1 MKFSKWALVLTA
13 ITGLSALPAFGDSYT
28 SSTSFNAAISGLSG
42 VTTANFD
49 SDPIGDIA
57 QGGTVDGITFTY
69 NINGGA
75 GSLAIVNLFDTT
87 SGTNY
92 LGSDDP
98 TTGALFPGDSVTMTF
113 ATPINA
119 LGFFIIGGPYSNGD
133 FTLTSSTASAT
144 SSSTL
149 ETTLPDGGQVIFL
162 GISSTADFSSATIS
176 LDPGAGELWNID
188 DITSAQGMP
197 NSGGGGGGTNPMPE
211 PSSWALL
218 ALGLGLCA
226 LAARKTCSAQIQL
239 LD

>member
-1 MKFSKWALVLTA
+1 MKFTKWALLLMA
-13 ITGLSALPAFGDSYT
+13 IAGLSALPAFGDSYT
-28 SSTSFNAAISGLSG
+28 SSTSFNTAISGLSG

-75 GSLAIVNLFDTT
+75 GSLAVVNLFDTT

-119 LGFFIIGGPYSNGD
+119 LGFFIISAGPYSDGD
-133 FTLTSSTASAT
+133 FTLASSTATAT
-144 SSSTL
+144 NSSTL

-176 LDPGAGELWNID
+176 LGPGAFELGNID
-188 DITSAQGMP
+188 DITSAQGTP
-197 NSGGGGGGTNPMPE
+197 NSGGGGGTNPMPE
-211 PSSWALL
+211 PGSWALL
-218 ALGLGLCA
+218 AVGLAICA
-226 LAARKTCSAQIQL
+226 LAARKTRAAQIQL

>member
-1 MKFSKWALVLTA
+1 MKFTKRALLLAA
-13 ITGLSALPAFGDSYT
+13 IAGLSALPALADSYT
-28 SSTSFNAAISGLSG
+28 SSTSFNAAISGMTG
-42 VTTANFD
+42 ATTANFD
-49 SDPIGDIA
+49 GDATGDIA

-113 ATPINA
+113 SSPVNA
-119 LGFFIIGGPYSNGD
+119 LGFFIISAGPYSDGD
-133 FTLTSSTASAT
+133 FTLTSSTATAT
-144 SSSTL
+144 NSSTL

-162 GISSTADFSSATIS
+162 GITSTADFNSATIS
-176 LDPGAGELWNID
+176 LGPSAFELGNID
-188 DITSAQGMP
+188 DITTAEGTT
-197 NSGGGGGGTNPMPE
+197 NSGGGGGTTPAPE
-211 PSSWALL
+211 PDTWVLL
-218 ALGLGLCA
+218 ALGLAICA
-226 LAARKTCSAQIQL
+226 LGARKTRSAQIQL

>member
-1 MKFSKWALVLTA
+1 MTLIKRAVLIMALA
-13 ITGLSALPAFGDSYT
+13 GISALPVFADSFT
-28 SSTSFNAAISGLSG
+28 SSSSFNTAISGMSG

-49 SDPIGDIA
+49 SDPVGDIA

-113 ATPINA
+113 SSDVNA
-119 LGFFIIGGPYSNGD
+119 LGFFIISAGPYSAGD
-133 FTLTSSTASAT
+133 FTLTSSTATAT
-144 SSSTL
+144 NSSSV
-149 ETTLPDGGQVIFL
+149 ETSLPDGGQVIFL
-162 GISSTADFSSATIS
+162 GITSTTGFNSATIT
-176 LDPGAGELWNID
+176 LGPGAFELGNMD
-188 DITSAQGMP
+188 DITTAEGTP
-197 NSGGGGGGTNPMPE
+197 NSGGGGTTPAPE
-211 PSSWALL
+211 PETWALL
-218 ALGLGLCA
+218 AAGLALCA
-226 LAARKTCSAQIQL
+226 LRAWKTRSAQTQL

>member
-1 MKFSKWALVLTA
+1 MKFTKWALLMTA
-13 ITGLSALPAFGDSYT
+13 IAGLSALPAFGDSYT

-49 SDPIGDIA
+49 SDPTGDIA

-75 GSLAIVNLFDTT
+75 GSLAIDNLFDTT

-98 TTGALFPGDSVTMTF
+98 TTEALFPGDSVTMTF
-113 ATPINA
+113 STPINA
-119 LGFFIIGGPYSNGD
+119 LGFFIIGGPYTDGD

-197 NSGGGGGGTNPMPE
+197 NSGGGGNTPMPE
-211 PSSWALL
+211 PSSSALL
-218 ALGLGLCA
+218 ALGLAVCA
-226 LAARKTCSAQIQL
+226 LAARKTRSAQIQL